1 MKQNNCENIFQIEA
15 KIDPKW
21 RVWGITLGGRGG
33 HFGRILEAWVASGCQ
48 MSLGRRFGRIFSNF
62 LNFLKKNLAIF
73 TKNWLHLEGQDD
85 LKLKAKTVKNSM
97 RQSFVLLMTSKI
109 DFGWIFCRFWQGKW
123 SQVGIKM
130 KFNIDRTS
138 KSDVMKNLH
147 SSQRENDD
155 F

>member
-1 MKQNNCENIFQIEA
+1 MKTYFKLKAKSTQNGGSRASLWGVRELILEEFWRSGRPPAAKCLLGGVSGGFFQIF
-15 KIDPKW
+15 K
-21 RVWGITLGGRGG
+21 
-33 HFGRILEAWVASGCQ
+33 
-48 MSLGRRFGRIFSNF
+48 N
-62 LNFLKKNLAIF
+62 LKKNLAIS

-138 KSDVMKNLH
+138 KSDFMRKP
-147 SSQRENDD
+147 
-155 F
+155 